1 MEKTAAG
8 VPLQDPKQFCQPPS
22 FCMSEMVLALG
33 LLELVGVGD
42 ALGEGLGEATA
53 FDADTTWPPHPATVA
68 QVAKLKTTRLGRSRF
83 FNFSIWGTLSE
94 RLDLTGDVLCSL

>member
-1 MEKTAAG
+1 MEKIAAG

-42 ALGEGLGEATA
+42 APGVGDALGEGLGEATA

-68 QVAKLKTTRLGRSRF
+68 QVAKVKTTRLGRNRF

-94 RLDLTGDVLCSL
+94 